1 MVSGV
6 TIGYVNFTIF
16 LLVLT
21 GILMLRIDV
30 PGYRMGNEQLEL
42 KVSRF
47 MGWFNIVAGLTTLL
61 GNWVYQNI
69 VW

>member
-1 MVSGV
+1 MVTGV

-16 LLVLT
+16 LLILT

-42 KVSRF
+42 KVSRI
-47 MGWFNIVAGLTTLL
+47 MGWFNISAGLITLL
-61 GNWVYQNI
+61 GNYVYQNI